1 MHRSRRNF
9 IGVFILLGVL
19 TLAVLP
25 TPASVLKPA
34 SPRTASSVD
43 SLAPNLDPAR
53 ERFLPEPGED
63 ETQESAHLLAMGDYF
78 YHRVSYPT
86 GQFDPAWYQQAKTQ
100 DEQIERAAPA
110 GTVTY
115 NRTASQ
121 SPLTLNPDR
130 FTALGP
136 QPLQSNGC
144 ISCYSYGLV
153 SGRTNVIAVDPV
165 SPNVAYLGSDGGGVW
180 KTTNCCTTS
189 TTWTSVTDDPLL
201 TTIAIG
207 DIIIDPNN
215 HNVVYASTGDLRF
228 GSYSFGSAGVLK
240 SSDQGATWQ
249 VLGADVFN
257 GAYSQPAGNYPQ
269 YQAIGKVRV
278 DPNNSN
284 NLVVGTKT
292 GLFLSYD
299 AGTNWTGPCVT
310 NAFTTQRQDTTGL
323 ILRDTGAETQIYA
336 FIGARGFATTVQNNL
351 DQNGANGAYRAL
363 LPASG
368 CPSGWETLSRADN
381 GWPTDTAT
389 GVPVNT
395 TTLAGNQLGRL
406 DAAIAP
412 SNPDVIYV
420 AVQAILAS
428 GGTQRGGL
436 LGIWRTT
443 NGGTTW
449 TKQAGPAGLSGCF
462 GDYNQNWYDQN
473 IAVDPN
479 NADTTFL
486 STVDIFRSTNGGTS
500 YTNLT
505 CGYAG
510 GTTVHVDQHALAF
523 VPGSSSVLLSG
534 SDGGAYVSTN
544 ANAANPTFTQ
554 INNSL
559 ATLEFYSGDLTGN
572 FATAAQPG
580 INGGMQD
587 NGSAVYVWN
596 AGGPTQTVWQMRKGG
611 DGMFARIESVLGQR
625 WYQESQNG
633 ALAVSTAGA
642 YGSQSTATGG
652 WTADRLSFVFPYEI
666 QKNGCPPT
674 GCTHMIAGSYRVFE
688 SVNGAIGGSASA
700 RWHVNSGDLT
710 KNTLAERSFINQLNY
725 AWSDNTRAIVG
736 TNDGNVQMG
745 FNLGQGVAN
754 SATWVNVTGGNAVLP
769 NRPILD
775 VFQDTANPLIGYAAV
790 GGFDQ
795 NTPTTPGHLFQV
807 TCTASCGSFTWVNKS
822 GNLPNIPVDSVMVNP
837 NFRQQVFVGTDW
849 GLYYTNDMDAG
860 TPEWY
865 RFQAGLPNVMIWDMT
880 IDAGATTLAV
890 WTRGRGAYVW
900 PVPSAPVP
908 SAPVRTC
915 PDFDGDSDIDVLDVA
930 IEAAHWLETAASPG
944 WNNRYDR
951 DGDGDVDIIDI
962 LLTTSAFGDS
972 C

>member
-1 MHRSRRNF
+1 MNRFYRHLA
-9 IGVFILLGVL
+9 GVLIVCGVL

-25 TPASVLKPA
+25 TPASVLMPA
-34 SPRTASSVD
+34 EPRSASSVD
-43 SLAPNLDPAR
+43 SIAPNLDPGR

-63 ETQESAHLLAMGDYF
+63 ETQEGAHLLAMGDYF

-86 GQFDPAWYQQAKTQ
+86 GQFDPAWYLQAKAQ
-100 DEQIERAAPA
+100 DEQIERATPD
-110 GTVTY
+110 GVVTY

-121 SPLTLNPDR
+121 SPLALNPDR

-144 ISCYSYGLV
+144 LACYYFGLV

-207 DIIIDPNN
+207 DIVIDPNN
-215 HNVVYASTGDLRF
+215 HNVVYAGTGDLRF

-240 SSDQGATWQ
+240 SDDQGATWH

-257 GAYSQPAGNYPQ
+257 GAYSQPAGIYPQ

-323 ILRDTGAETQIYA
+323 ILRDTGTQTQIYA

-351 DQNGANGAYRAL
+351 DQNGANGVYRAL
-363 LPASG
+363 LPANG

-395 TTLAGNQLGRL
+395 STLTGNQLGRL

-436 LGIWRTT
+436 LGVWRTP

-449 TKQAGPAGLSGCF
+449 TKQAGPAGLGGCF

-510 GTTVHVDQHALAF
+510 GTTVHVDQRALA
-523 VPGSSSVLLSG
+523 
-534 SDGGAYVSTN
+534 
-544 ANAANPTFTQ
+544 
-554 INNSL
+554 
-559 ATLEFYSGDLTGN
+559 
-572 FATAAQPG
+572 
-580 INGGMQD
+580 
-587 NGSAVYVWN
+587 
-596 AGGPTQTVWQMRKGG
+596 
-611 DGMFARIESVLGQR
+611 
-625 WYQESQNG
+625 
-633 ALAVSTAGA
+633 
-642 YGSQSTATGG
+642 
-652 WTADRLSFVFPYEI
+652 
-666 QKNGCPPT
+666 
-674 GCTHMIAGSYRVFE
+674 
-688 SVNGAIGGSASA
+688 
-700 RWHVNSGDLT
+700 
-710 KNTLAERSFINQLNY
+710 
-725 AWSDNTRAIVG
+725 
-736 TNDGNVQMG
+736 
-745 FNLGQGVAN
+745 
-754 SATWVNVTGGNAVLP
+754 
-769 NRPILD
+769 
-775 VFQDTANPLIGYAAV
+775 
-790 GGFDQ
+790 
-795 NTPTTPGHLFQV
+795 
-807 TCTASCGSFTWVNKS
+807 
-822 GNLPNIPVDSVMVNP
+822 
-837 NFRQQVFVGTDW
+837 RQQ
-849 GLYYTNDMDAG
+849 
-860 TPEWY
+860 
-865 RFQAGLPNVMIWDMT
+865 R
-880 IDAGATTLAV
+880 
-890 WTRGRGAYVW
+890 
-900 PVPSAPVP
+900 
-908 SAPVRTC
+908 
-915 PDFDGDSDIDVLDVA
+915 
-930 IEAAHWLETAASPG
+930 
-944 WNNRYDR
+944 
-951 DGDGDVDIIDI
+951 
-962 LLTTSAFGDS
+962 
-972 C
+972 